1 MMKEKNFTSG
11 SKLNFSTMGET
22 TLLMPLYTGAKL
34 TNGAYAKMHT
44 SIGSCIH
51 QVGESVVKVQA
62 EAAVYYQKVARLS
75 ELVKLERAYVLTP
88 QIERDDAGRDAYLK
102 AMFFYHQQLRKFLP
116 KDYSLRPYVEQL
128 TPIMNAAYKVW
139 KHERTLQT
147 TEIQSLLR
155 QLGEKAN
162 KEAVEKLGL
171 KAAVVSLETLNDQC
185 SSHMDR
191 RAVAVGERI
200 AFRNGDSI
208 KALRKEI
215 GAAYRKLVLKLNA
228 VLTLEETTDEVKKM
242 VQDVQGIVQ
251 SYRVIAANTGKSQKQ
266 DEEPAPEQ
274 QEVKEA

>member
-1 MMKEKNFTSG
+1 MG
-11 SKLNFSTMGET
+11 DSTQ
-22 TLLMPLYTGAKL
+22 LMPLYTGAKL

-51 QVGESVVKVQA
+51 QVGESVVKAQA
-62 EAAVYYQKVARLS
+62 EATDYNQKVARLS

-88 QIERDDAGRDAYLK
+88 QIERDDSGRDALLK
-102 AMFFYHQQLRKFLP
+102 AMYFYHRQLRKFLP
-116 KDYSLRPYVEQL
+116 KDHSLYPCVEQL
-128 TPIMNAAYKVW
+128 SPLMTSAHNVW
-139 KHERTLQT
+139 RSERALQT

-171 KAAVVSLETLNDQC
+171 KGAVVSLEAMNDQC
-185 SSHMDR
+185 SSNMDR

-200 AFRNGDSI
+200 AFRNGDSTR
-208 KALRKEI
+208 AVRKEVS
-215 GAAYRKLVLKLNA
+215 AAYRKLVNKINA